1 MARDDLIMGEDL
13 LSQLG
18 DLSDTLNENA
28 REREI
33 EPENR
38 RPRERATGSENAR
51 DLMSRLNSVE
61 EAGASEERRRRRGFE
76 MSEVSEDRRRE
87 VEEERK
93 RERDMEREM
102 RRREREQEDERR
114 YETERGMER
123 EMRRQER
130 EQERERLRPEPQRRQ
145 ENLYD
150 GVLDRDE
157 RRARNLEQGRL
168 DNRNEFL
175 DSPNEYDYD
184 DRRGPLNID
193 RQERPAPNEQQSGRR
208 RRPVLDDGPEE
219 RRTSVLDDGDIDE
232 GGRGGFQLPGFLSNI
247 HLSPKVIAILAVV
260 VVVFVVGAFLDK
272 KQGSTENKEQLN
284 SSNNQVVE
292 EQEKQEE
299 QSNDSDSEDSNKSNS
314 AEKYKTSVAEET
326 VERGI
331 LSNDTV
337 VKFSEDVYTD
347 EIAISK
353 FLEFRGASCI
363 PKFVGYSEILEREIE
378 FQVSASDY
386 NKYLNGVKIGVEYRA
401 IERDNITYVTDIKI
415 IK

>member
-33 EPENR
+33 EPENG

-102 RRREREQEDERR
+102 RR
-114 YETERGMER
+114 
-123 EMRRQER
+123 QER

-184 DRRGPLNID
+184 DRKGPLNID

-247 HLSPKVIAILAVV
+247 RLSPKVIAILAVV

-299 QSNDSDSEDSNKSNS
+299 QSNNSDSEDSNKSNS